1 MNKSGEI
8 AKNTTPEIYPIGFEC
23 GPLSLAL
30 ISQSIWTIILEQN
43 KDGVF
48 KMKTFLFALTLMC
61 ATSHCIANDLE
72 SIIRNL
78 EGELGTAKF
87 EAVGNPGFLT
97 IEGDKGSITGKYS
110 KAGGKLTGS
119 FDIDLNSLS
128 TDMELRDEHMKTK
141 YLETKKYPK
150 ATLTVE
156 NVVLPKDGYFKF
168 AGKLSLHG
176 KTNAASGDCLL
187 KEAVNFECKFK
198 IALTDYGIAIPEW
211 KGVTVAKDVNIV
223 VRVALK

>member
-1 MNKSGEI
+1 MK
-8 AKNTTPEIYPIGFEC
+8 KF
-23 GPLSLAL
+23 L
-30 ISQSIWTIILEQN
+30 ISMVL
-43 KDGVF
+43 
-48 KMKTFLFALTLMC
+48 LFSSSMTMAD
-61 ATSHCIANDLE
+61 DLQLL
-72 SIIRNL
+72 IQNL
-78 EGELGTAKF
+78 EGELGSAKF

-97 IEGDKGSITGKYS
+97 IEGDKGVVTGKYT
-110 KAGGKLTGS
+110 KAGGKLSGS

-168 AGKLSLHG
+168 SGKLSLHG
-176 KTNAASGDCLL
+176 KTNPASGDCLL

-198 IALTDYGIAIPEW
+198 VALTDYGIPVPEW

>member
-1 MNKSGEI
+1 MRSFLMSLVLLFSSQVGISGD
-8 AKNTTPEIYPIGFEC
+8 
-23 GPLSLAL
+23 L
-30 ISQSIWTIILEQN
+30 
-43 KDGVF
+43 D
-48 KMKTFLFALTLMC
+48 KMIK
-61 ATSHCIANDLE
+61 
-72 SIIRNL
+72 NL

-97 IEGDKGSITGKYS
+97 IEGDKGSVTGKYS
-110 KAGGKLTGS
+110 KAGGKLSGS
-119 FDIDLNSLS
+119 FDIDLNSLT
-128 TDMELRDEHMKTK
+128 TDMELRDGHMKEK

-168 AGKLSLHG
+168 SGKLQLHG
-176 KTNAASGDCLL
+176 KTNPASGDCLL

-198 IALTDYGIAIPEW
+198 VALTDYGIAIPEW

>member
-1 MNKSGEI
+1 MKRI
-8 AKNTTPEIYPIGFEC
+8 L
-23 GPLSLAL
+23 LSLVL
-30 ISQSIWTIILEQN
+30 LFSSQAAVSDDLMTIIQ
-43 KDGVF
+43 
-48 KMKTFLFALTLMC
+48 
-61 ATSHCIANDLE
+61 
-72 SIIRNL
+72 NL
-78 EGELGTAKF
+78 EGELGTATF

-97 IEGDKGSITGKYS
+97 INGDKGVITGKYS
-110 KAGGKLTGS
+110 KAGGKLSGS

-141 YLETKKYPK
+141 YLETKKWPK

-176 KTNAASGDCLL
+176 KTNPASGDCLL
-187 KEAVNFECKFK
+187 KDAINYECKFK
-198 IALTDYGIAIPEW
+198 VSLSDYGIAIPEW
-211 KGVTVAKDVNIV
+211 KGVTVAKDVNLV

>member
-1 MNKSGEI
+1 
-8 AKNTTPEIYPIGFEC
+8 
-23 GPLSLAL
+23 
-30 ISQSIWTIILEQN
+30 
-43 KDGVF
+43 
-48 KMKTFLFALTLMC
+48 MKTFLFALTLLC
-61 ATSHCIANDLE
+61 AASHCIADDLE
-72 SIIRNL
+72 KIIRNL

-97 IEGDKGSITGKYS
+97 IEGDKGSVTGKYS
-110 KAGGKLTGS
+110 KAAGKLSGS
-119 FDIDLNSLS
+119 FDIDLNSFS

-168 AGKLSLHG
+168 SGKLQLHG
-176 KTNAASGDCLL
+176 KTNPASGDCLL

-198 IALTDYGIAIPEW
+198 VALTDYGIAIPEW

-223 VRVALK
+223 VRVTLK